1 MIHVITLSFLVF
13 LIINLLE
20 YINVK
25 EYGEIQD
32 EIQENA

>member
-25 EYGEIQD
+25 EYGEIQ
-32 EIQENA
+32 ENA

>member
-20 YINVK
+20 FINIK

>member
-20 YINVK
+20 FINIK
-25 EYGEIQD
+25 EYREIQD

>member
-1 MIHVITLSFLVF
+1 MIHVIAPSFLVF

-20 YINVK
+20 FINIK

>member
-1 MIHVITLSFLVF
+1 MIHVIALSFLVF

-20 YINVK
+20 FINIK